1 MGDTAI
7 FYCQGEK
14 VTWQH
19 QKGPLPRNTETWYDS
34 KISNHVLKIIN
45 VQLHDGGDYQC
56 FGETSDCYVYEDKG
70 VLSVICEHL
79 LVYVSYIVHDSY
91 IPIYDIKTFFVAV
104 YYISYLVLF
113 GIEFFPLEQVLQEG

>member
-7 FYCQGEK
+7 FYCQGGK

-91 IPIYDIKTFFVAV
+91 IPIYDIKTFLWQ
-104 YYISYLVLF
+104 YIISAIWFYLELN
-113 GIEFFPLEQVLQEG
+113 FFP